1 MSCSQSVTVVIF
13 VVLPMSKSEFSA
25 IEEKYIESVATT
37 AGVVK
42 DNVKVL
48 SVSEIS
54 TRAFQKMALR
64 MLLATSVN
72 VQTSVLL
79 ANGQQTNIEDQTVLD
94 ANLVKNGLPMTLQF
108 TTTQNSAP
116 SASGSATTS
125 NIEIGAI
132 TGGAIGVLVF
142 AVCVVLVVRRWNQTS
157 SAAAEQVLQL
167 KRSNGIITGVMIM
180 SMHC

>member
-1 MSCSQSVTVVIF
+1 MSCSQSVTMVIF

-108 TTTQNSAP
+108 TTTQNPAP

-125 NIEIGAI
+125 NNQIEAI

-142 AVCVVLVVRRWNQTS
+142 AVCMVLVVRKRN
-157 SAAAEQVLQL
+157 QVLQL
-167 KRSNGIITGVMIM
+167 QSSSGIITGVMIM